1 MLHDLSDYLAGTAL
15 NHLFANTTWM
25 VPTVQT
31 VHILGIAIV
40 LSTLVMLDVRVL
52 WRTSDG
58 PALSE
63 LSTSFLPWTWGALLV
78 LLTSGLLLV
87 VAEPARELSSVPFRI
102 KMLLVILLA
111 LVTLLWQRPLRVDSL
126 YWSGSPGRRHT
137 AAVLAGISLALC
149 VAIVAAGRLI
159 AYVNHA

>member
-1 MLHDLSDYLAGTAL
+1 MLRELSQYLADTAL
-15 NHLFANTTWM
+15 NHLFANTSWM

-31 VHILGIAIV
+31 VHILGIAMA

-52 WRTSDG
+52 ARPGDAGVLAEVSR
-58 PALSE
+58 S
-63 LSTSFLPWTWGALLV
+63 SLPWTWGALLV
-78 LLTSGLLLV
+78 LLMSGLLLV
-87 VAEPARELSSVPFRI
+87 VAEPARELSSAPFQI

-111 LVTLLWQRPLRVDSL
+111 CVTAWWQLPLRTDSL
-126 YWSGSPGRRHT
+126 YWSSTPGRRRVAVAL
-137 AAVLAGISLALC
+137 AAFSLTLC